1 VTFAAC
7 CVSSNV
13 NEIKLLQLY
22 YWHKF
27 IGNSSHLL
35 RVLSQILKGEMMSKQ
50 VDIHVDVD
58 IQFRFR
64 FIQVQVQWHCVQG
77 WRHASSRPVS
87 PSTWG
92 IFQLVLSHLVTF
104 GQPECN
110 IRHEIIGRID
120 LHVQTPTCVAARNDR
135 RIRLD

>member
-1 VTFAAC
+1 MLMLT
-7 CVSSNV
+7 SNS
-13 NEIKLLQLY
+13 
-22 YWHKF
+22 
-27 IGNSSHLL
+27 GSGS
-35 RVLSQILKGEMMSKQ
+35 
-50 VDIHVDVD
+50 
-58 IQFRFR
+58 FRFR
-64 FIQVQVQWHCVQG
+64 FSGAVYRDGVMFQVG
-77 WRHASSRPVS
+77 PVS

-120 LHVQTPTCVAARNDR
+120 LHVQTPTCVPARNDR